1 MLSGRDALLL
11 ICEVVCR
18 CCHKTTSDEFSEFPR
33 QGKPTLCCSCL
44 HDRNRNVPLSPW
56 QQPIHPHPTRGQS
69 CSVGSCGPS
78 LVGVGVGCMGGR
90 GVSSARFFLLEA
102 SLFLEQE
109 CLYRIPSL
117 LWLQEFGQKEMVG
130 KLRRVQEAY
139 YFFLWLPINVF
150 NRQAADECRIS
161 WALHTTRS
169 DLQLCN
175 FLVLRPHVS

>member
-1 MLSGRDALLL
+1 MLSGGMLFYLSVKWCADAATKQPLMNSL
-11 ICEVVCR
+11 
-18 CCHKTTSDEFSEFPR
+18 SFSGRE
-33 QGKPTLCCSCL
+33 KPTLCCSCM

-109 CLYRIPSL
+109 CLYRILSL

-150 NRQAADECRIS
+150 NRQAADECHPS
-161 WALHTTRS
+161 KDA
-169 DLQLCN
+169 C
-175 FLVLRPHVS
+175 